1 MGMEIDDR
9 RERLNLAESQYEAS
23 STIYGS
29 SDPVEILNAL
39 VNFGG
44 KPFAKAYLGLLD
56 PETQV
61 LNIIATR
68 DEDGLHATQ
77 ETRRLSDYPAYE
89 TLSAVE
95 VLSIPDVSA
104 DPFLTVQE
112 RAMVQARGYGAM
124 LVIPLV
130 VAQRLIGLIEFNDP
144 KPVEISTH
152 RLRAMRNLGD
162 QIAVVFENQS
172 LLRSTA
178 TTLDEV
184 QALYDINRAMLGAID
199 PRDMLRVLRDYLAQD
214 AILILHATVER
225 DPDTR
230 AESVMLRHVS
240 RPLAEEEVETPLPGT
255 TRAEDVFETAGNA
268 NVLFA
273 EAADESA
280 PYTPMDEILKA
291 ENTRS
296 SVIVIVREHG
306 LIQDMIAVAY
316 HQRQVFDSRTRRLY
330 NAVADQIGI
339 VLQNQRLLRD
349 AQRSANQLAQQVR
362 VLQGLNRL
370 STGISSFQTEKEL
383 LDYAAESLVNA
394 LGVDHIGIAIFKPSD
409 DQGRVVS
416 EYPAHGALNAKVETR
431 NSVMIDALREAPNQ
445 PYIIPNVATSPVLE
459 LETRSTLRKVGVAAL
474 MVIALRVAGE
484 IIGSVGFD
492 FYDTKHPFTQ
502 DMIETAQTMVAQ
514 LAVGIQNIRL
524 LSDAERRAEQL
535 QRVATFGQAVQAT
548 LKLDTILSIVLGESR
563 AMIPL
568 DRMSIALYDTRQGKL
583 RVVGQYEDDKSSV
596 DVQNGAFISMT
607 GTFVGQVWETQDM
620 LVIADT
626 HNISNVSRAQD
637 LTMRSVMVAPIRS
650 RGRMIGTVSV
660 GCFAPY
666 SYTETDKAIY
676 QQMINQL
683 AVAIEN
689 AEAFTQSQRVAQ
701 NEALINEIA
710 THFQEH
716 SDIQDMLQI
725 AVDELGRALSARR
738 ARVRLSMDSGG
749 SAK

>member
-9 RERLNLAESQYEAS
+9 RDRLNLAESQYEAS

-44 KPFAKAYLGLLD
+44 KAFAKAYLGLLD
-56 PETQV
+56 PETQI

-68 DEDGLHATQ
+68 DAEGLHATQ
-77 ETRRLSDYPAYE
+77 ETRRLNEYPAYE

-112 RAMVQARGYGAM
+112 RAMVQGRGYGSM

-162 QIAVVFENQS
+162 QIAVVFENQA

-178 TTLDEV
+178 STLDEV
-184 QALYDINRAMLGAID
+184 QALYDINRAMLGALD
-199 PRDMLRVLRDYLAQD
+199 PRDMLRVLRDFLAQD
-214 AILILHATVER
+214 ATVIFHASVER
-225 DPDTR
+225 DPETK
-230 AESVMLRHVS
+230 AESVILRHVS
-240 RPLAEEEVETPLPGT
+240 RALAEEVVELPLPGT
-255 TRAEDVFETAGNA
+255 SRSEEVFETAGNA
-268 NVLFA
+268 NVLFVESA
-273 EAADESA
+273 ESAA
-280 PYTPMDEILKA
+280 PYTPLDEMLKA
-291 ENTRS
+291 EKTRS

-306 LIQDMIAVAY
+306 LIQDYIAVAFGK
-316 HQRQVFDSRTRRLY
+316 RQSFDSRTRRLY

-349 AQRSANQLAQQVR
+349 AQRSASQLTQQVR
-362 VLQGLNRL
+362 ILQVLNRL
-370 STGISSFQTEKEL
+370 SIGLSSFQTEQEL
-383 LDYAAESLVNA
+383 LDYTAESLVNA
-394 LGVDHIGIAIFKPSD
+394 LGVDHIGIALFRTSD
-409 DQGRVVS
+409 DQGTVVS
-416 EYPAHGALNAKVETR
+416 EYPNSGALNSRVETR
-431 NSVMIDALREAPNQ
+431 NSVMLSALREAPNR
-445 PYIIPNVATSPVLE
+445 PYIVPNVATSDVLE
-459 LETRSTLRKVGVAAL
+459 LETRATLKRVGVAAL

-484 IIGSVGFD
+484 LIGSVGFD
-492 FYDTKHPFTQ
+492 FYDLKRQFTP

-514 LAVGIQNIRL
+514 VAIGMQNIRL
-524 LSDAERRAEQL
+524 LTDTERRADQL

-548 LKLDTILSIVLGESR
+548 LSLETILDIMLGESR

-568 DRMSIALYDTRQGKL
+568 DRMSIALFDARQGKL
-583 RVVGQYEDDKSSV
+583 RVVGQYEDGTSAV
-596 DVQNGAFISMT
+596 DIENGSLISMS
-607 GTFVGQVWETQDM
+607 GTFVGQVWETQEM
-620 LVIADT
+620 LAVADT

-650 RGRMIGTVSV
+650 RGRMIGTVSI

-666 SYTETDKAIY
+666 SYTETDQAIY

-689 AEAFTQSQRVAQ
+689 AAAYTQSQRVAK
-701 NEALINEIA
+701 NEALINDIA

-725 AVDELGRALSARR
+725 AVDELGRALGARR
-738 ARVRLSMDSGG
+738 ARIRLSMDG
-749 SAK
+749 K

>member
-44 KPFAKAYLGLLD
+44 KAFAEAHLGLLD
-56 PETQV
+56 PDTQI

-68 DEDGLHATQ
+68 DEDGLHSAQ
-77 ETRRLSDYPAYE
+77 VARRLNDYPAYE

-95 VLSIPDVSA
+95 ALNIPDVSA

-112 RAMVQARGYGAM
+112 RAMVLARGYGAM

-130 VAQRLIGLIEFNDP
+130 VAQRLIGLVEFNNP
-144 KPVEISTH
+144 KPVEELSTH

-162 QIAVVFENQS
+162 QIAVVFENQA

-214 AILILHATVER
+214 AVVILHATVER
-225 DPDTR
+225 DPETKV
-230 AESVMLRHVS
+230 ESVILRHVS
-240 RPLAEEEVETPLPGT
+240 RALAEEEVETPLPGT
-255 TRAEDVFETAGNA
+255 SRAEDVFETAGNA
-268 NVLFA
+268 NVLFVENA
-273 EAADESA
+273 EDSA
-280 PYTPMDEILKA
+280 PYTPLDALIKA

-296 SVIVIVREHG
+296 SVIVIEREHG
-306 LIQDMIAVAY
+306 MIEDYIAVAFA
-316 HQRQVFDSRTRRLY
+316 QRQVFDSRTRRLY

-349 AQRSANQLAQQVR
+349 AQRSANQLQQQVR

-370 STGISSFQTEKEL
+370 SSGISSFQNEKEL

-394 LGVDHIGIAIFKPSD
+394 LGVDHVGIAMFKPSD
-409 DQGRVVS
+409 EQGTVVS
-416 EYPAHGALNAKVETR
+416 EYPLQGALNSKVETR
-431 NSVMIDALREAPNQ
+431 NSVMLNALREAPNR
-445 PYIIPNVATSPVLE
+445 PFIVPNVATSSVLE
-459 LETRSTLRKVGVAAL
+459 LETRSTLKRVGVAAM
-474 MVIALRVAGE
+474 MVIGLRVAGE
-484 IIGSVGFD
+484 VIGSVGFD
-492 FYDTKHPFTQ
+492 LSDAKRQFTQ
-502 DMIETAQTMVAQ
+502 AMIETGQTMVAQ
-514 LAVGIQNIRL
+514 LALGLQNIRL
-524 LSDAERRAEQL
+524 LTDAERRAEQL

-548 LKLDTILSIVLGESR
+548 LKLDTILEIMLGESR
-563 AMIPL
+563 AMIPV
-568 DRMSIALYDTRQGKL
+568 DRLSIALYDARQGKL
-583 RVVGQYEDDKSSV
+583 RVVGQYEDDQAAV
-596 DVQNGAFISMT
+596 DLEAGSFISMT
-607 GTFVGQVWETQDM
+607 GTFVGQVWETQEM
-620 LVIADT
+620 VAIADT
-626 HNISNVSRAQD
+626 HNISNVSRLQD
-637 LTMRSVMVAPIRS
+637 LTMRSVIVAPIRS
-650 RGRMIGTVSV
+650 RGRMIGTVSA

-666 SYTETDKAIY
+666 SYTDTDQAIF

-689 AEAFTQSQRVAQ
+689 VEAFTQSQRVAR
-701 NEALINEIA
+701 NEAMINEIA

-716 SDIQDMLQI
+716 NDVQDMLQI
-725 AVDELGRALSARR
+725 AVDELGRALGARR
-738 ARVRLSMDSGG
+738 ARIRLSMDG
-749 SAK
+749 K

>member
-44 KPFAKAYLGLLD
+44 KSFAKAYLGLLD
-56 PETQV
+56 PETQI

-77 ETRRLSDYPAYE
+77 ETRRLNEYPAYE

-95 VLSIPDVSA
+95 VLSIENVST

-112 RAMVQARGYGAM
+112 RTMMQSHGYGSM

-130 VAQRLIGLIEFNDP
+130 VAQRLIGVVEFNDP
-144 KPVEISTH
+144 EPVEVSTH

-178 TTLDEV
+178 ATLDEV

-214 AILILHATVER
+214 AIVIFHASVER
-225 DPDTR
+225 NPDTK
-230 AESVMLRHVS
+230 AETVMLRHVS
-240 RPLAEEEVETPLPGT
+240 RALAEEEVETPLPGT
-255 TRAEDVFETAGNA
+255 SRAEDVFETAGNA
-268 NVLFA
+268 NVLFV
-273 EAADESA
+273 ESADEAA
-280 PYTPMDEILKA
+280 PYTPMDDMLKA
-291 ENTRS
+291 EQTRS
-296 SVIVIVREHG
+296 SVILIVREHG
-306 LIQDMIAVAY
+306 MIQDYIAVAFN
-316 HQRQVFDSRTRRLY
+316 QRQVFDSRTRRLY

-349 AQRSANQLAQQVR
+349 AQRSARQLTQQVR

-370 STGISSFQTEKEL
+370 STGISSFQTENEL

-394 LGVDHIGIAIFKPSD
+394 LGVDHIGIALFKSSD
-409 DQGRVVS
+409 DQGTVVS
-416 EYPAHGALNAKVETR
+416 EYPPTGTVNAKVETR
-431 NSVMIDALREAPNQ
+431 NSVMLNALREAPDR
-445 PYIIPNVATSPVLE
+445 PYIVSNVATSPALE
-459 LETRSTLRKVGVAAL
+459 LETRSMLKKVGVAAI

-484 IIGSVGFD
+484 VIGSVGFD
-492 FYDTKHPFTQ
+492 FYDTKHTFTPEL
-502 DMIETAQTMVAQ
+502 IETAQTMVAQ
-514 LAVGIQNIRL
+514 LAIGLQNIRL
-524 LSDAERRAEQL
+524 LLDTERRAEQL

-548 LKLDTILSIVLGESR
+548 LKPDTILGIMLGESR

-568 DRMSIALYDTRQGKL
+568 DRMSIALFDVRQGKL
-583 RVVGQYEDDKSSV
+583 RVVGQYEDDKSEV
-596 DVQNGAFISMT
+596 DVLSGALISMS

-620 LVIADT
+620 LAIADT

-666 SYTETDKAIY
+666 SYTETDQAIY

-689 AEAFTQSQRVAQ
+689 AEAYTQSQRVAQ
-701 NEALINEIA
+701 NEALINDIA

-725 AVDELGRALSARR
+725 AVDELGRALGARR
-738 ARVRLSMDSGG
+738 ARVRLSMDGG
-749 SAK
+749 AK

>member
-44 KPFAKAYLGLLD
+44 KAFAEAHLGLLD
-56 PETQV
+56 PDTQI

-68 DEDGLHATQ
+68 DEDGLHSAQ
-77 ETRRLSDYPAYE
+77 VARRLDDYPAYE

-95 VLSIPDVSA
+95 ALNIPDVSA

-130 VAQRLIGLIEFNDP
+130 VAQRLIGLVEFNNP
-144 KPVEISTH
+144 KPVEELSTH

-162 QIAVVFENQS
+162 QIAVVFENQA

-214 AILILHATVER
+214 AVVILHATVER
-225 DPDTR
+225 DPETKV
-230 AESVMLRHVS
+230 ESVILRHVS
-240 RPLAEEEVETPLPGT
+240 RALAEEEVETPLPGT
-255 TRAEDVFETAGNA
+255 SRAEDVFETAGNA
-268 NVLFA
+268 NVLFVENA
-273 EAADESA
+273 EDSA
-280 PYTPMDEILKA
+280 PYTPLDALIKA

-296 SVIVIVREHG
+296 LVIVIEREHG
-306 LIQDMIAVAY
+306 MIEDYIAVAFA
-316 HQRQVFDSRTRRLY
+316 QRQVFDSRTRRLY

-349 AQRSANQLAQQVR
+349 AQRSANQLQQQVR

-370 STGISSFQTEKEL
+370 SSGISSFQNEKEL

-394 LGVDHIGIAIFKPSD
+394 LGVDHVGIAMFKPSD
-409 DQGRVVS
+409 EQGTVVS
-416 EYPAHGALNAKVETR
+416 EYPLQGALNSKVETR
-431 NSVMIDALREAPNQ
+431 NSVMLNALREAPNR
-445 PYIIPNVATSPVLE
+445 PFIVPNVATSSVLE
-459 LETRSTLRKVGVAAL
+459 LETRSTLKRVGVAAM
-474 MVIALRVAGE
+474 MVIGLRVAGE
-484 IIGSVGFD
+484 VIGSVGFD
-492 FYDTKHPFTQ
+492 LSDAKRQFTQ
-502 DMIETAQTMVAQ
+502 AMIETGQTMVAQ
-514 LAVGIQNIRL
+514 LALGLQNIRL
-524 LSDAERRAEQL
+524 LTDAERRAEQL

-548 LKLDTILSIVLGESR
+548 LKLDTILEIMLGESR
-563 AMIPL
+563 AMIPV
-568 DRMSIALYDTRQGKL
+568 DRLSIALYDARQGKL
-583 RVVGQYEDDKSSV
+583 RVVGQYEDDQAAV
-596 DVQNGAFISMT
+596 DLEAGSFISMT
-607 GTFVGQVWETQDM
+607 GTFVGQVWETQEM
-620 LVIADT
+620 VAIADT
-626 HNISNVSRAQD
+626 HNISNVSRLQD
-637 LTMRSVMVAPIRS
+637 LTMRSVIVAPIRS

-666 SYTETDKAIY
+666 SYTDTDQAIF

-689 AEAFTQSQRVAQ
+689 VEAFTQSQRVAR
-701 NEALINEIA
+701 NEAMINEIA

-716 SDIQDMLQI
+716 NDVQDMLQI
-725 AVDELGRALSARR
+725 AVDELGRALGARR
-738 ARVRLSMDSGG
+738 ARIRLSMDG
-749 SAK
+749 K